1 MDLLEKGLAH
11 TDARVLNRD
20 IQPSTMLAFL
30 EIEHHFHFALF
41 GIFAGVTQKIIQHL
55 HEFGL
60 ITKHRPVR
68 FPKLLDFKSHRR
80 VTKHHLTNPIDSID

>member
-41 GIFAGVTQKIIQHL
+41 GIFTGIA
-55 HEFGL
+55 
-60 ITKHRPVR
+60 
-68 FPKLLDFKSHRR
+68 
-80 VTKHHLTNPIDSID
+80 